1 MRTPSSEGEPR
12 PRVRRKGFFARILEA
27 LHRSR
32 RREAIRV
39 LRRHRHLLSGQA
51 QVRPAKPAPESPH
64 TEKSSRNAHGSNA
77 PACADHRTSENAKTR
92 FA

>member
-1 MRTPSSEGEPR
+1 MRTSSEGEPR
-12 PRVRRKGFFARILEA
+12 LRTKRKGFFTRLLEA

-39 LRRHRHLLSGQA
+39 LRRYRHLIAGQA
-51 QVRPAKPAPESPH
+51 QIRPARHVPESGQ
-64 TEKSSRNAHGSNA
+64 TEKSSRNAHGNNTLVSAIRQARQNA
-77 PACADHRTSENAKTR
+77 GNK

>member
-1 MRTPSSEGEPR
+1 MRTNSVESKPGQR
-12 PRVRRKGFFARILEA
+12 ARKGFFERILEA

-39 LRRHRHLLSGQA
+39 LRRHRHLMAGQA
-51 QVRPAKPAPESPH
+51 QVRPSKPAPQSDL

-77 PACADHRTSENAKTR
+77 PAHADIRTNENPKTR